1 MYLSTQNA
9 HVDVDGREVFVKK
22 GDRFADNDPMV
33 GRVPSI
39 MDQVSVDAPPPQQR
53 AVRAVLGGKGKPVS
67 DGG

>member
-22 GDRFADNDPMV
+22 GDRFGDTDPMV
-33 GRVPSI
+33 KRVPAI
-39 MDQVSVDAPPPQQR
+39 MEQVSVDAPSPQAR
-53 AVRAVLGGKGKPVS
+53 AIRTVLGGKGKD